1 MTMKTTRLALAA
13 TAALLCSHH
22 LGAQT
27 PPSASLIRSVAART
41 FVLVVKADGSVVG
54 WGNEGDGLA
63 ARPRSQSGVAGSPVA
78 IDLPGKA
85 RRVAVGEGAAYALLE
100 DGTVVAWGANAD
112 GQLGRGAIGANVEL
126 GTYPKPSPTPVKVT
140 GLHDIIQIEAGARH
154 ALALRKDGTV
164 WAWGSR
170 DDGTLGD
177 GDARGGRVLRVV
189 GALAPIAVPG
199 LNGITQIATGW
210 KHNLALRQDGHVMS
224 WGTNSDGELGNGTR
238 VIGWT
243 PAEVTGLDHVVAIA
257 AGSGAA
263 HGVSGAIRDDGTVW
277 LWGSNASAML
287 GNVESPLSPD
297 DPGGRNPLPVQ
308 VKGITGAKRL
318 SIGEGHVAVL
328 LGDGTLRM
336 WGHDGWGQIG
346 VGTSGGYH
354 GKPTKVA
361 ALTSVAAVYLG
372 GAHSFAVRADGTFWM
387 WGFGFYRGLGVIG
400 KDLHVP
406 TRLDLP

>member
-1 MTMKTTRLALAA
+1 MKTTRLALVTA
-13 TAALLCSHH
+13 AALLCSHV
-22 LGAQT
+22 LVAQT
-27 PPSASLIRSVAART
+27 SPPAGLIRHVAARS

-54 WGNEGDGLA
+54 WGAEADGLA
-63 ARPRSQSGVAGSPVA
+63 ARPRSPSGVAGSPVA
-78 IDLPGKA
+78 INLPGKA
-85 RRVAVGEGAAYALLE
+85 RQVAVGEATAYALLE

-112 GQLGRGAIGANVEL
+112 GQLGKGAMGTNVEL
-126 GTYPKPSPTPVKVT
+126 GTFPKPSFTPVKVT
-140 GLHDIIQIEAGARH
+140 GLADIIQIEAGARH

-199 LNGITQIATGW
+199 LEGITQIATGW
-210 KHNLALRQDGHVMS
+210 KHNLALRRDGRVMS
-224 WGTNSDGELGNGTR
+224 WGTNSDGELGIGTR
-238 VIGWT
+238 FTGWT
-243 PAEVTGLDHVVAIA
+243 PAEVTGLDRVVAIA

-277 LWGSNASAML
+277 LWGSNAAAMM
-287 GNVESPLSPD
+287 GNGEGPLSPD

-308 VKGITGAKRL
+308 VKGIAGAKSLR
-318 SIGEGHVAVL
+318 IGEGHVAVL

-354 GKPTKVA
+354 EKPMKVTA
-361 ALTSVAAVYLG
+361 IANVAAVYLG
-372 GAHSFAVRADGTFWM
+372 GVHSFAVRADGTFWM
-387 WGFGFYRGLGVIG
+387 WGFGFYRGQGIIG